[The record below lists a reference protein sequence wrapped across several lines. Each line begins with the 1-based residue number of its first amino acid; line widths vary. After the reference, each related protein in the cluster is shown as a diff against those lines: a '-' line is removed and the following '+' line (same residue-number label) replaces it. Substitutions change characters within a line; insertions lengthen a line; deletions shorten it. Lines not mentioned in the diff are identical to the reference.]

1 MISQLS
7 LEYVLFDDLF
17 APKLTVSETR
27 KHQVIIMRISDSDL
41 AEVVIQQYKL
51 YEEKTVR

>member
-27 KHQVIIMRISDSDL
+27 KHQVIIMRIPDSDL
-41 AEVVIQQYKL
+41 AEVVI
-51 YEEKTVR
+51 